1 VNKKTDNKTNNKS
14 FSKVFGLLRSREAS
28 LLLVMIL
35 LVAVIQWRSG
45 GMFLTGTVLTQLTQN
60 YAYTMVLSFGMFL
73 VLLIGGID
81 ISIGATLALSGMST
95 SLLMAEGIIK
105 NPLLAFLFSILVG
118 TICGCIIG
126 VTITKGKVIP
136 IIATLG
142 LQYIFRGLTYMV
154 SGSKWVSS
162 DQMLAGYKSFA
173 QGSFLGLNNL
183 FWIVIVLFVVILVFL
198 KWTNFGRQIY
208 EVGSNPDAARISGIR
223 IDRVKITVYAINGAI
238 AGLAG
243 AMYTSMYATAQGNMA
258 NGAEMDVIAACV
270 IGGVSL
276 DGGQGSVTGV
286 LLGATTIA
294 IISKSLSLVGI
305 DAFWQ
310 QALKGAIIAVAVLV
324 NVIVQRNA
332 ARKALEGREI

>member
-1 VNKKTDNKTNNKS
+1 MNKQKNNS
-14 FSKVFGLLRSREAS
+14 LGKVSGLLRSREAS
-28 LLLVMIL
+28 LMLVMIL
-35 LVAVIQWRSG
+35 LVAVIQWRSN
-45 GMFLTGTVLTQLTQN
+45 GMFLTPTVIGQLTQN
-60 YAYTMVLSFGMFL
+60 YAYTMVLSFGMLL

-81 ISIGATLALSGMST
+81 ISIGATLAFSGMST
-95 SLLMAEGIIK
+95 SLLMRDGIITS
-105 NPLLAFLFSILVG
+105 PLIAFLFSILVG
-118 TICGCIIG
+118 MACGAVIG
-126 VTITKGKVIP
+126 VTISKGKVIP

-142 LQYIFRGLTYMV
+142 LQYIFRGLTYLV
-154 SGSKWVSS
+154 SDTQWVPS
-162 DQMLAGYKSFA
+162 DKMLAGYKAFA

-183 FWIVIVLFVVILVFL
+183 FWIVIVLFVVMVVFL

-208 EVGSNPDAARISGIR
+208 EVGSNVEAAKISGIH
-223 IDRVKITVYAINGAI
+223 IDRVKILVYTINGAI

-276 DGGQGSVTGV
+276 DGGQGSAFGV
-286 LLGATTIA
+286 LLGAITIA

-310 QALKGAIIAVAVLV
+310 QTLKGAIIAVAVLI

-332 ARKALEGREI
+332 ARRALEGREI

>member
-1 VNKKTDNKTNNKS
+1 MNKQKNTTLG
-14 FSKVFGLLRSREAS
+14 KVSGLLRSREAS
-28 LLLVMIL
+28 LMLVMVL
-35 LVAVIQWRSG
+35 LVAVIQWRSN
-45 GMFLTGTVLTQLTQN
+45 GMFLTPTVIGQLTQN
-60 YAYTMVLSFGMFL
+60 YAYTMVLSFGMLL

-95 SLLMAEGIIK
+95 SLLMRDGIITS
-105 NPLLAFLFSILVG
+105 PLVAFLFSILIG
-118 TICGCIIG
+118 MLCGAIIG
-126 VTITKGKVIP
+126 VTISKGKVIP

-142 LQYIFRGLTYMV
+142 LQYIFRGLTYLV
-154 SGSKWVSS
+154 SDTQWVPS
-162 DQMLAGYKSFA
+162 DKMLPGYKAFA
-173 QGSFLGLNNL
+173 QGSFLGLNHL
-183 FWIVIVLFVVILVFL
+183 FWIVIVLFAVMVVFL

-208 EVGSNPDAARISGIR
+208 EVGSNVEAAKISGIH
-223 IDRVKITVYAINGAI
+223 IDRVKILVYTINGAI

-276 DGGQGSVTGV
+276 DGGQGSAFGV
-286 LLGATTIA
+286 LLGAITIA

-310 QALKGAIIAVAVLV
+310 QTLKGAIIAVAVLI
-324 NVIVQRNA
+324 NVIVQRNGE
-332 ARKALEGREI
+332 RRALEGREI

>member
-1 VNKKTDNKTNNKS
+1 MIQTKNKS
-14 FSKVFGLLRSREAS
+14 LGKVSGLLRSRESS

-45 GMFLTGTVLTQLTQN
+45 GSFLTGTVITQLTQN
-60 YAYTMVLSFGMFL
+60 YAYTMVLSFGMLL

-81 ISIGATLALSGMST
+81 ISIGSTLALSGMST
-95 SLLMAEGIIK
+95 SLLMADGIIT
-105 NPLLAFLFSILVG
+105 NPIVAFLFSILVG
-118 TICGCIIG
+118 MVCGWVIGMTIS
-126 VTITKGKVIP
+126 KGKVIP

-142 LQYIFRGLTYMV
+142 LQYIFRGLTYLV
-154 SGSKWVSS
+154 SGTKWVPS
-162 DQMLAGYKSFA
+162 DKMLAGYKSFA
-173 QGSFLGLNNL
+173 QGSFLGINNL
-183 FWIVIVLFVVILVFL
+183 FWIVIIMFVAMFVFL
-198 KWTNFGRQIY
+198 RWTNFGRQIY
-208 EVGSNPDAARISGIR
+208 EVGSNPEAAKISGIR
-223 IDRVKITVYAINGAI
+223 IDRVKIAVYTINGAI

-243 AMYTSMYATAQGNMA
+243 AMFTSMYATAQGNMA

-276 DGGQGSVTGV
+276 NGGQGSAFGV

-310 QALKGAIIAVAVLV
+310 QALKGAIIAVAVLI

-332 ARKALEGREI
+332 ARRALEGREI

>member
-1 VNKKTDNKTNNKS
+1 VIQTKNKS
-14 FSKVFGLLRSREAS
+14 LGKVSGLLRSRESS

-45 GMFLTGTVLTQLTQN
+45 GSFLTGTVITQLTQN
-60 YAYTMVLSFGMFL
+60 YAYTMVLSFGMLL

-81 ISIGATLALSGMST
+81 ISIGSTLALSGMST
-95 SLLMAEGIIK
+95 SLLMADGIIT
-105 NPLLAFLFSILVG
+105 NPIVAFLFSILVG
-118 TICGCIIG
+118 MVCGWVIGMTIS
-126 VTITKGKVIP
+126 KGKVIP

-142 LQYIFRGLTYMV
+142 LQYIFRGLTYLV
-154 SGSKWVSS
+154 SGTKWVPS
-162 DQMLAGYKSFA
+162 DKMLAGYKSFA
-173 QGSFLGLNNL
+173 QGSFLGINNL
-183 FWIVIVLFVVILVFL
+183 FWIVIIMFVAMFVFL
-198 KWTNFGRQIY
+198 RWTNFGRQIY
-208 EVGSNPDAARISGIR
+208 EVGSNPEAAKISGIR
-223 IDRVKITVYAINGAI
+223 IDRVKIAVYTINGAI

-243 AMYTSMYATAQGNMA
+243 AMFTSMYATAQGNMA

-276 DGGQGSVTGV
+276 NGGQGSAFGV

-310 QALKGAIIAVAVLV
+310 QALKGAIIAVAVLI

-332 ARKALEGREI
+332 ARRALEGREI